1 MKYMHACFDVNIR
14 NIGFICCYKPTFIL
28 LYIVND
34 ITTSPSNR
42 IRSCD
47 QPILYAKH
55 LSKYLHGNPA
65 YSFLDTDVIPENI
78 VILIKQ
84 CCDGRSC
91 NKYVDLNVLVSVDGK
106 PEKFIITECKT
117 CSK

>member
-1 MKYMHACFDVNIR
+1 MHVLTSIYETLDSFVVIDQR
-14 NIGFICCYKPTFIL
+14 LSYF
-28 LYIVND
+28 IVND

-91 NKYVDLNVLVSVDGK
+91 NKYVDLNVLVSVNGK

>member
-1 MKYMHACFDVNIR
+1 MHVLTSIYETLDSFVVINQR
-14 NIGFICCYKPTFIL
+14 LSYF
-28 LYIVND
+28 IVND

-84 CCDGRSC
+84 CCDGWSC